1 MQYRTNPKNGDQ
13 ISALGFGCMRF
24 NRNPEEVERHIR
36 YSIEAGINYFDTAY
50 LYPGSETLL
59 GKILAKDGMRERVNI
74 ATKLPHNMIRK
85 REDIERTFTTQRTR
99 LQTDYIDY
107 YLIHMLTSL
116 AGWNRLIDLGIIEW
130 IEEKK
135 RSGAIKNIGFS
146 FHGGYNDFIEIADA
160 YDWDFCMIQYNYY
173 DEFNQA
179 GTKGLTYAAAK
190 GLPVIVM
197 EPLRGGT
204 LVNGLPADAQKVFDD
219 APTDRPAADWGL
231 RWVLDHPEVLC
242 VLSGMG
248 EHKMIEDNI
257 ACATD
262 ALPNAL
268 TEAELELFERV
279 RSAMR
284 EATKVPCTGCGYCM
298 PCPQDVNIPMCF
310 TALNDTAIKSKL
322 SSKYWYMIN
331 TKDHGASECIQCGAC
346 EKHCPQEI
354 HIREALALA
363 ERELESF
370 PYKPMRFFARKV
382 MHL

>member
-1 MQYRTNPKNGDQ
+1 YRSNSKNGDQ

-24 NRNPEEVERHIR
+24 NRDPEEVERQIR
-36 YSIEAGINYFDTAY
+36 YSIEAGVNYFDTAY

-59 GKILAKDGMRERVNI
+59 GKILAKDGMRDKVNI

-85 REDIERTFTTQRTR
+85 REDIERTFITQITR
-99 LQTDYIDY
+99 LQTEYIDY
-107 YLIHMLTSL
+107 YLIHMLTNL
-116 AGWNRLIDLGIIEW
+116 AAWKRLIDFGIIEW

-135 RSGAIKNIGFS
+135 RSGAIKNLGFS
-146 FHGGYNDFIEIADA
+146 FHGGYNDFIEIVDA

-179 GTKGLTYAAAK
+179 GTKGLGYAAAK

-204 LVNGLPADAQKVFDD
+204 LVNGLPATAQHVFED
-219 APTDRPAADWGL
+219 APMQRSAADWGL
-231 RWVLDHPEVLC
+231 RWVLNHPEVLC

-248 EHKMIEDNI
+248 EQTMIEENI
-257 ACATD
+257 TCATD

-268 TEAELELFERV
+268 TETELELYERV
-279 RSAMR
+279 RAAMR

-331 TKDHGASECIQCGAC
+331 TRDHGASECIQCGAC
-346 EKHCPQEI
+346 EENCPQGI